1 MKIKIT
7 YPKVSPKIIKHQRLI
22 NFMKWPLL
30 IAVVICPIINLITGG
45 KAWSLVVLMS
55 IYMAWDLVISR
66 DLVEYNRISQ
76 FVKLITLTSLLL
88 ITIDV
93 FLTPGWALEAV
104 PILIF
109 SGLIVTS
116 VLFFTDIE
124 RQKQNIFPFLFLI
137 LLSQRKSTT
146 INPKSKI
153 FLDNYC
159 CLELWLNGLSIR
171 YRNHIL
177 TWQIEK
183 KEVVLC
189 GKTKCH

>member
-30 IAVVICPIINLITGG
+30 IAVVICPIINLIIGG

-93 FLTPGWALEAV
+93 FLAPGWALEVV

-137 LLSQRKSTT
+137 LLS
-146 INPKSKI
+146 I
-153 FLDNYC
+153 FSSIV
-159 CLELWLNGLSIR
+159 GLSF
-171 YRNHIL
+171 YHEKDSWPL
-177 TWQIEK
+177 TVMGVVALFLLITLSITLKENIINELK
-183 KEVVLC
+183 KGFSV
-189 GKTKCH
+189 K

>member
-88 ITIDV
+88 ITIDI
-93 FLTPGWALEAV
+93 FLAPGWALEAV

-137 LLSQRKSTT
+137 LLS
-146 INPKSKI
+146 I
-153 FLDNYC
+153 FSSII
-159 CLELWLNGLSIR
+159 GLSF
-171 YRNHIL
+171 YHEKDSWPL
-177 TWQIEK
+177 TVMGVVALFLLITLTITLKENIINELK
-183 KEVVLC
+183 KGFSV
-189 GKTKCH
+189 K

>member
-30 IAVVICPIINLITGG
+30 IAVIICPIINLIIGG

-93 FLTPGWALEAV
+93 FLAPGWALDTV

-137 LLSQRKSTT
+137 LLSIISS
-146 INPKSKI
+146 II
-153 FLDNYC
+153 
-159 CLELWLNGLSIR
+159 GLSF
-171 YRNHIL
+171 YHEKDSWPL
-177 TWQIEK
+177 TVMGVVALFLLITLTITLKENIINELK
-183 KEVVLC
+183 KGFSV
-189 GKTKCH
+189 K

>member
-88 ITIDV
+88 ITIDI
-93 FLTPGWALEAV
+93 FLSPGWALEAV

-137 LLSQRKSTT
+137 LLSIFSSIVGLTFYHEKDSWPLTVMGVVALFLLITLT
-146 INPKSKI
+146 ITLKENI
-153 FLDNYC
+153 IN
-159 CLELWLNGLSIR
+159 EL
-171 YRNHIL
+171 
-177 TWQIEK
+177 K
-183 KEVVLC
+183 KGFSV
-189 GKTKCH
+189 K

>member
-93 FLTPGWALEAV
+93 FLAPGWALDAV

-124 RQKQNIFPFLFLI
+124 RQKQNIFPFLSLI
-137 LLSQRKSTT
+137 LLS
-146 INPKSKI
+146 I
-153 FLDNYC
+153 FSSIV
-159 CLELWLNGLSIR
+159 GLSF
-171 YRNHIL
+171 YHEKDSWPL
-177 TWQIEK
+177 TVMGAVALFLLITLSITLKENIINELK
-183 KEVVLC
+183 KGFSV
-189 GKTKCH
+189 K

>member
-55 IYMAWDLVISR
+55 IYMAWNLVISR

-93 FLTPGWALEAV
+93 FLAPGWALEAV

-137 LLSQRKSTT
+137 LLS
-146 INPKSKI
+146 I
-153 FLDNYC
+153 FSSII
-159 CLELWLNGLSIR
+159 GLSF
-171 YRNHIL
+171 YHEKDNWPL
-177 TWQIEK
+177 TVMGIVALFLLITLSITLKENIINELK
-183 KEVVLC
+183 KGFSV
-189 GKTKCH
+189 K

>member
-76 FVKLITLTSLLL
+76 FVKIITLTSLLL

-93 FLTPGWALEAV
+93 FLAPGWALEAV

-137 LLSQRKSTT
+137 LLS
-146 INPKSKI
+146 I
-153 FLDNYC
+153 FSSIV
-159 CLELWLNGLSIR
+159 GLSF
-171 YRNHIL
+171 YHEKDSWPL
-177 TWQIEK
+177 TVMGAVALFLLITLSITLKENIINELK
-183 KEVVLC
+183 KGFSV
-189 GKTKCH
+189 K

>member
-66 DLVEYNRISQ
+66 DLVEYNRISL

-93 FLTPGWALEAV
+93 FLAPGWALDTV

-137 LLSQRKSTT
+137 LLSIISS
-146 INPKSKI
+146 II
-153 FLDNYC
+153 
-159 CLELWLNGLSIR
+159 GLSF
-171 YRNHIL
+171 YHEKDSWPL
-177 TWQIEK
+177 TVMGVVALFLLITLSITLKENIINELK
-183 KEVVLC
+183 KGFSV
-189 GKTKCH
+189 K

>member
-88 ITIDV
+88 ITIDI
-93 FLTPGWALEAV
+93 FLAPGWALEAV

-137 LLSQRKSTT
+137 LLS
-146 INPKSKI
+146 I
-153 FLDNYC
+153 FSSVI
-159 CLELWLNGLSIR
+159 GLSF
-171 YRNHIL
+171 YHEKDSWPL
-177 TWQIEK
+177 TVMGAVALFLLITLSITLKENIINELK
-183 KEVVLC
+183 KGFSL
-189 GKTKCH
+189 K

>member
-93 FLTPGWALEAV
+93 FLTPGWALDTV

-137 LLSQRKSTT
+137 LLS
-146 INPKSKI
+146 I
-153 FLDNYC
+153 FSSII
-159 CLELWLNGLSIR
+159 GLSF
-171 YRNHIL
+171 YHEKDSWPL
-177 TWQIEK
+177 TVMGVVALFLLITLSITLKENIINELK
-183 KEVVLC
+183 KGFSV
-189 GKTKCH
+189 K

>member
-55 IYMAWDLVISR
+55 IYMVWDLVISR

-93 FLTPGWALEAV
+93 FLAPGWALETV

-137 LLSQRKSTT
+137 LLS
-146 INPKSKI
+146 I
-153 FLDNYC
+153 FSSII
-159 CLELWLNGLSIR
+159 GLSF
-171 YRNHIL
+171 YHEKDSWPL
-177 TWQIEK
+177 TVMGAVALFLLITLSITLKENIINELK
-183 KEVVLC
+183 KGFSV
-189 GKTKCH
+189 K

>member
-55 IYMAWDLVISR
+55 IYMAWNLVISR

-93 FLTPGWALEAV
+93 FLAPGWALEAV
-104 PILIF
+104 AILIF

-137 LLSQRKSTT
+137 LLS
-146 INPKSKI
+146 I
-153 FLDNYC
+153 FSSII
-159 CLELWLNGLSIR
+159 GLSF
-171 YRNHIL
+171 YHEKDSWPL
-177 TWQIEK
+177 TVMGAVALFLLITLSITLKENIINELK
-183 KEVVLC
+183 KGFSV
-189 GKTKCH
+189 K

>member
-93 FLTPGWALEAV
+93 FLTPGWALETV

-137 LLSQRKSTT
+137 LLS
-146 INPKSKI
+146 I
-153 FLDNYC
+153 FSSIV
-159 CLELWLNGLSIR
+159 GLSF
-171 YRNHIL
+171 YHEKDSWPL
-177 TWQIEK
+177 TVMGAVALFLLITLNITLKENIINELK
-183 KEVVLC
+183 KGFSV
-189 GKTKCH
+189 K

>member
-22 NFMKWPLL
+22 NVMKWPLL

-88 ITIDV
+88 IIIDV
-93 FLTPGWALEAV
+93 FLAPGWALEAV

-137 LLSQRKSTT
+137 LLS
-146 INPKSKI
+146 I
-153 FLDNYC
+153 FSSII
-159 CLELWLNGLSIR
+159 GLSFYHEKDSWPLAVMGVVALFLLIT
-171 YRNHIL
+171 L
-177 TWQIEK
+177 TITLKENIINELK
-183 KEVVLC
+183 KGFSV
-189 GKTKCH
+189 K

>member
-55 IYMAWDLVISR
+55 IYMVWDLVISR

-88 ITIDV
+88 ITIDI
-93 FLTPGWALEAV
+93 FLSPGWALEAV

-137 LLSQRKSTT
+137 LLS
-146 INPKSKI
+146 I
-153 FLDNYC
+153 FSSIV
-159 CLELWLNGLSIR
+159 GLSF
-171 YRNHIL
+171 YHEKDSWPL
-177 TWQIEK
+177 TVMGAVALFLLITLTITLKENIINELK
-183 KEVVLC
+183 KGFSV
-189 GKTKCH
+189 K

>member
-30 IAVVICPIINLITGG
+30 ITVVICPIINLITGG

-55 IYMAWDLVISR
+55 IYMAWNLVISR

-93 FLTPGWALEAV
+93 FLAPGLALDAV

-124 RQKQNIFPFLFLI
+124 KQKQNIFPFLFLI
-137 LLSQRKSTT
+137 LLS
-146 INPKSKI
+146 I
-153 FLDNYC
+153 FSSII
-159 CLELWLNGLSIR
+159 GLSF
-171 YRNHIL
+171 YHEKDSWPL
-177 TWQIEK
+177 TVMGAVALFLLITLSITLKENIINELK
-183 KEVVLC
+183 KGFSV
-189 GKTKCH
+189 K

>member
-93 FLTPGWALEAV
+93 FLAPGWALEAV

-137 LLSQRKSTT
+137 LLS
-146 INPKSKI
+146 I
-153 FLDNYC
+153 FSSII
-159 CLELWLNGLSIR
+159 GLSF
-171 YRNHIL
+171 YHEKDSWPL
-177 TWQIEK
+177 TVMGVVALFLLITLSITLKENIINELK
-183 KEVVLC
+183 KGFSV
-189 GKTKCH
+189 K

>member
-88 ITIDV
+88 ITIGI
-93 FLTPGWALEAV
+93 FLAPGWALDTV

-137 LLSQRKSTT
+137 LLSIISS
-146 INPKSKI
+146 II
-153 FLDNYC
+153 
-159 CLELWLNGLSIR
+159 GLSF
-171 YRNHIL
+171 YHEKDSWPL
-177 TWQIEK
+177 TVMGVVALFLLITLSITLKENIINELK
-183 KEVVLC
+183 KGFSV
-189 GKTKCH
+189 K

>member
-22 NFMKWPLL
+22 NVIKWPLL

-55 IYMAWDLVISR
+55 IYMLWDLVISR

-76 FVKLITLTSLLL
+76 FVKFITLTSLLL

-104 PILIF
+104 SILIF
-109 SGLIVTS
+109 SGLILTA

-137 LLSQRKSTT
+137 LLS
-146 INPKSKI
+146 I
-153 FLDNYC
+153 FSSII
-159 CLELWLNGLSIR
+159 GLSFYHEKDSWSLAVMGVVALFLLIT
-171 YRNHIL
+171 L
-177 TWQIEK
+177 TITLKENIINELK
-183 KEVVLC
+183 KGFSV
-189 GKTKCH
+189 K

>member
-88 ITIDV
+88 ITIDI
-93 FLTPGWALEAV
+93 FLSPGWALEAV

-137 LLSQRKSTT
+137 LLS
-146 INPKSKI
+146 I
-153 FLDNYC
+153 FSSII
-159 CLELWLNGLSIR
+159 GLSF
-171 YRNHIL
+171 YHEKDSWPL
-177 TWQIEK
+177 TVMGVVALFLLITLSITLKENIINELK
-183 KEVVLC
+183 KGFSV
-189 GKTKCH
+189 K

>member
-7 YPKVSPKIIKHQRLI
+7 YPKVSPKIIKHQRLM

-88 ITIDV
+88 ITIDI
-93 FLTPGWALEAV
+93 FLAPGWALEAV

-137 LLSQRKSTT
+137 LLS
-146 INPKSKI
+146 I
-153 FLDNYC
+153 FSSII
-159 CLELWLNGLSIR
+159 GLSF
-171 YRNHIL
+171 YHEKDSWPL
-177 TWQIEK
+177 TVMGAVALFLFITLSITLKENIINELK
-183 KEVVLC
+183 KGFSV
-189 GKTKCH
+189 K

>member
-55 IYMAWDLVISR
+55 IYMAWNLVISR

-93 FLTPGWALEAV
+93 FLAPGWALEAV

-137 LLSQRKSTT
+137 LLS
-146 INPKSKI
+146 I
-153 FLDNYC
+153 FSSIV
-159 CLELWLNGLSIR
+159 GLSF
-171 YRNHIL
+171 YHEKDSWPL
-177 TWQIEK
+177 TVMGAVALFLLITLTITLKENIINELK
-183 KEVVLC
+183 KGFSV
-189 GKTKCH
+189 K

>member
-93 FLTPGWALEAV
+93 FLAPGWALEAV

-124 RQKQNIFPFLFLI
+124 RQNQNIFPFLFLI
-137 LLSQRKSTT
+137 LLS
-146 INPKSKI
+146 I
-153 FLDNYC
+153 FSSII
-159 CLELWLNGLSIR
+159 GLSF
-171 YRNHIL
+171 YHEKDSWPL
-177 TWQIEK
+177 TVMGVVALFLLITLSITLKENIINELK
-183 KEVVLC
+183 KGFSV
-189 GKTKCH
+189 K

>member
-93 FLTPGWALEAV
+93 FLAPGWALEAV

-137 LLSQRKSTT
+137 LLS
-146 INPKSKI
+146 I
-153 FLDNYC
+153 FSSVI
-159 CLELWLNGLSIR
+159 GLSF
-171 YRNHIL
+171 YHEKDSWPL
-177 TWQIEK
+177 TVMGVVALFLLITLSITLKENIINELK
-183 KEVVLC
+183 KGFSV
-189 GKTKCH
+189 K

>member
-55 IYMAWDLVISR
+55 IYIAWDLVISR

-88 ITIDV
+88 ITIDI
-93 FLTPGWALEAV
+93 FLAPGWALEAV

-137 LLSQRKSTT
+137 LLS
-146 INPKSKI
+146 I
-153 FLDNYC
+153 FSSVI
-159 CLELWLNGLSIR
+159 GLSF
-171 YRNHIL
+171 YHEKDSWPL
-177 TWQIEK
+177 TVMGIVALFLLITLSITLKENIINELK
-183 KEVVLC
+183 KGFSV
-189 GKTKCH
+189 K

>member
-55 IYMAWDLVISR
+55 IYMTWDLVISR

-88 ITIDV
+88 ITIDI
-93 FLTPGWALEAV
+93 FLAPGWALEAV

-137 LLSQRKSTT
+137 LLS
-146 INPKSKI
+146 I
-153 FLDNYC
+153 FSSIV
-159 CLELWLNGLSIR
+159 GLSF
-171 YRNHIL
+171 YHEKDSWPL
-177 TWQIEK
+177 TVMGAVALFLLITLSITLKENIINELK
-183 KEVVLC
+183 KGFSV
-189 GKTKCH
+189 K

>member
-55 IYMAWDLVISR
+55 IYMAWNLVISR

-93 FLTPGWALEAV
+93 FLAPGWALEAV

-137 LLSQRKSTT
+137 LLS
-146 INPKSKI
+146 I
-153 FLDNYC
+153 FSSIVYLSFYHEKDSWP
-159 CLELWLNGLSIR
+159 LTVMGAVALFLLITLSITLKE
-171 YRNHIL
+171 NIINEL
-177 TWQIEK
+177 K
-183 KEVVLC
+183 KGFSV
-189 GKTKCH
+189 K

>member
-30 IAVVICPIINLITGG
+30 IAVVICPIINLINGG

-55 IYMAWDLVISR
+55 IYMTWDLVISR

-93 FLTPGWALEAV
+93 FLAPGWALEAV

-137 LLSQRKSTT
+137 LLS
-146 INPKSKI
+146 I
-153 FLDNYC
+153 FSSIV
-159 CLELWLNGLSIR
+159 GLSF
-171 YRNHIL
+171 YHEKDSWPL
-177 TWQIEK
+177 TVMGVVALFLLITLTITLKENIINELK
-183 KEVVLC
+183 KGFSV
-189 GKTKCH
+189 K

>member
-55 IYMAWDLVISR
+55 IYMAWNLVISR

-93 FLTPGWALEAV
+93 FLAPGWALEAV

-124 RQKQNIFPFLFLI
+124 KQKQNIFPFLFLI
-137 LLSQRKSTT
+137 LLS
-146 INPKSKI
+146 I
-153 FLDNYC
+153 FSSII
-159 CLELWLNGLSIR
+159 GLSF
-171 YRNHIL
+171 YHEKDSWPL
-177 TWQIEK
+177 TVMGVVALFLLITLSITLKENIINELK
-183 KEVVLC
+183 KGFSV
-189 GKTKCH
+189 K

>member
-137 LLSQRKSTT
+137 LLSIISS
-146 INPKSKI
+146 II
-153 FLDNYC
+153 
-159 CLELWLNGLSIR
+159 GLSF
-171 YRNHIL
+171 YHEKDSWPL
-177 TWQIEK
+177 TVMGVVALFLLITLSITLKENIINELK
-183 KEVVLC
+183 KGFSV
-189 GKTKCH
+189 K

>member
-30 IAVVICPIINLITGG
+30 ITVVICPIINLITGG

-93 FLTPGWALEAV
+93 FLAPGLALDAV

-137 LLSQRKSTT
+137 LLS
-146 INPKSKI
+146 I
-153 FLDNYC
+153 FSSII
-159 CLELWLNGLSIR
+159 GLSF
-171 YRNHIL
+171 YHEKDSWPL
-177 TWQIEK
+177 TVMGIVALFLLITLSITLKENIINELK
-183 KEVVLC
+183 KGFSV
-189 GKTKCH
+189 K

>member
-55 IYMAWDLVISR
+55 IYMAWNLVISR

-76 FVKLITLTSLLL
+76 FVKFITLTSLLL

-93 FLTPGWALEAV
+93 FLAPGLALDAV

-137 LLSQRKSTT
+137 LLS
-146 INPKSKI
+146 I
-153 FLDNYC
+153 FSSII
-159 CLELWLNGLSIR
+159 GLSF
-171 YRNHIL
+171 YHEKDSWPL
-177 TWQIEK
+177 TVMGIVALFLLITLSITLKENIINELK
-183 KEVVLC
+183 KGFSV
-189 GKTKCH
+189 K

>member
-30 IAVVICPIINLITGG
+30 IAVVICPIINLINGG

-55 IYMAWDLVISR
+55 IYMTWDLVISR

-93 FLTPGWALEAV
+93 FLAPGWALEAV

-137 LLSQRKSTT
+137 LLS
-146 INPKSKI
+146 I
-153 FLDNYC
+153 FSSII
-159 CLELWLNGLSIR
+159 GLSF
-171 YRNHIL
+171 YH
-177 TWQIEK
+177 EK
-183 KEVVLC
+183 DSWPLAVMGAVALFLLITLSITLKENIINELKKGFSV
-189 GKTKCH
+189 K

>member
-30 IAVVICPIINLITGG
+30 ITVVICPIINLITGG

-55 IYMAWDLVISR
+55 IYMAWNLVISR

-93 FLTPGWALEAV
+93 FLAPGLALDAV

-124 RQKQNIFPFLFLI
+124 KQKQNIFPFLFLI
-137 LLSQRKSTT
+137 LLS
-146 INPKSKI
+146 I
-153 FLDNYC
+153 FSSII
-159 CLELWLNGLSIR
+159 GLSF
-171 YRNHIL
+171 YHEKDSWPL
-177 TWQIEK
+177 TVMGVVALFLLITLSITLKENIINELK
-183 KEVVLC
+183 KGFSV
-189 GKTKCH
+189 K

>member
-30 IAVVICPIINLITGG
+30 IAVVICPIINLINGG

-93 FLTPGWALEAV
+93 FLAPGWALEAV

-116 VLFFTDIE
+116 VLFLTDIE

-137 LLSQRKSTT
+137 LLS
-146 INPKSKI
+146 I
-153 FLDNYC
+153 FSSII
-159 CLELWLNGLSIR
+159 GLSF
-171 YRNHIL
+171 YHEKDSWPL
-177 TWQIEK
+177 TVMGVVALFLLITLSITLKENIISELK
-183 KEVVLC
+183 KGFSV
-189 GKTKCH
+189 K

>member
-88 ITIDV
+88 ITIDI
-93 FLTPGWALEAV
+93 FLAPGLALDAV

-137 LLSQRKSTT
+137 LLS
-146 INPKSKI
+146 I
-153 FLDNYC
+153 FSSVI
-159 CLELWLNGLSIR
+159 GLSF
-171 YRNHIL
+171 YHEKDSWPL
-177 TWQIEK
+177 TVMGAVALFLLITLSITLKENIINELK
-183 KEVVLC
+183 KGFSV
-189 GKTKCH
+189 K

>member
-55 IYMAWDLVISR
+55 IYMAWNLVISR

-93 FLTPGWALEAV
+93 FLAPGLALDAV

-137 LLSQRKSTT
+137 LLS
-146 INPKSKI
+146 I
-153 FLDNYC
+153 FSSVIVLSFYHEKDSWP
-159 CLELWLNGLSIR
+159 LTVMGAVALFLLITLSITLKE
-171 YRNHIL
+171 NIINEL
-177 TWQIEK
+177 K
-183 KEVVLC
+183 KGFSV
-189 GKTKCH
+189 K

>member
-30 IAVVICPIINLITGG
+30 IAVIICPIINLIIGG

-93 FLTPGWALEAV
+93 FLAPGWALEAV

-116 VLFFTDIE
+116 VLFLTDIE

-137 LLSQRKSTT
+137 LLS
-146 INPKSKI
+146 I
-153 FLDNYC
+153 FSSIV
-159 CLELWLNGLSIR
+159 GLSF
-171 YRNHIL
+171 YHEKDSWPL
-177 TWQIEK
+177 TVMGIVALFLLITLSITLKENIINELK
-183 KEVVLC
+183 KGFSV
-189 GKTKCH
+189 K